1 MFDFI
6 CFSWIAFCFLLSFFG
21 GVPLAAGL
29 TLCADF
35 FLIFTRHY
43 AIGLAFFI
51 LVQLAYLQNLREQP
65 FCLRYFAVLPLAY
78 FLPLTALGGGYAL
91 LFICHFYFAV
101 KKAGA
106 DRSVPA
112 ILYTLALVLFA
123 ACDITV
129 AWGYFARPAPETIWL
144 FYAPSQFL
152 LALTARSW
160 QPPRRFFRFR
170 KGRKALPPHQT
181 EP

>member
-1 MFDFI
+1 ML
-6 CFSWIAFCFLLSFFG
+6 CFLLSFIG

-35 FLIFTRHY
+35 FLIYTTHY

-51 LVQLAYLQNLREQP
+51 LVQLAYLQNLREMSFRLWYP
-65 FCLRYFAVLPLAY
+65 AVFPLAY
-78 FLPLTALGGGYAL
+78 LLPLPALGGIYAL
-91 LFICHFYFAV
+91 LFFCHFYFAI

-106 DRSVPA
+106 YRSVPA
-112 ILYTLALVLFA
+112 MLYVLALVLFA

-129 AWGYFARPAPETIWL
+129 AWGYFTQPAPETVWL
-144 FYAPSQFL
+144 FYAPSQLL
-152 LALTARSW
+152 LALTARAW
-160 QPPRRFFRFR
+160 RLPQRFFRQR
-170 KGRKALPPHQT
+170 KGRKALPFHRA